1 MKLRAESWF
10 QLGTNKLSNLSNKVC
25 LSSVIHLPSRLKSAT
40 MSSDFLHWDLLR
52 TKDLVGIDSILG
64 SVFEATGGIKLE
76 TPLAMFVSVYQGFQ
90 QMPPEL
96 M

>member
-25 LSSVIHLPSRLKSAT
+25 LSSVIHLPSLLKSAT

-64 SVFEATGGIKLE
+64 SVLATGGIKLG
-76 TPLAMFVSVYQGFQ
+76 TSLAVIVSVYQGFQ